1 MVYDNDTLEILHD
14 VMPHD
19 RAWFELNIKKRKE
32 QSIFKKLIDNV
43 KNFKKTEKENKLIWK
58 LH

>member
-43 KNFKKTEKENKLIWK
+43 KNFKKTEKENKLI
-58 LH
+58 